1 MEVQFVGGLGTGRQ
15 GKHSGAGGGVS
26 RRIHGSVHDL
36 AVVSL
41 CCSVVCPRQAKHE
54 SEASG
59 PEGIACPSLMDR
71 WASVAL
77 CETVIVYRECGK
89 DATALRGLQKRVAEG
104 EGLWGAAS
112 DPSVWSAEGHSE
124 RRKARCLEL

>member
-1 MEVQFVGGLGTGRQ
+1 MGDDRPELRNHCFRVV
-15 GKHSGAGGGVS
+15 HSGVGGGVS

-59 PEGIACPSLMDR
+59 SEGIPFPSLMDR
-71 WASVAL
+71 LASVAL

-104 EGLWGAAS
+104 EVFWGVMS
-112 DPSVWSAEGHSE
+112 DPLDTCGASV
-124 RRKARCLEL
+124 C